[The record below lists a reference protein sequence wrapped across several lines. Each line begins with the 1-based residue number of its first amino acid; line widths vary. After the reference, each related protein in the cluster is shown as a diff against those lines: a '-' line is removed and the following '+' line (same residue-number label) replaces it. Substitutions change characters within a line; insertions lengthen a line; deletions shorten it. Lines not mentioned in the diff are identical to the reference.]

1 VTFLGIFFGD
11 LYGFIWI
18 YMDLYVFIWIYGK
31 FMAFSEALHRFHDP
45 PRLLPVAPEV
55 RLSLQRAMFHAGGT
69 PPSPRSHGNAGKV
82 AQKHTKNGDIWDMF
96 TMFHLQNMVISWENM
111 FYNA

>member
-1 VTFLGIFFGD
+1 MD
-11 LYGFIWI
+11 LYG
-18 YMDLYVFIWIYGK
+18 FIWIYGK

-82 AQKHTKNGDIWDMF
+82 AQKHQKWGHMGHVHHVSPTKYGDFMGKYV
-96 TMFHLQNMVISWENM
+96 L
-111 FYNA
+111 